1 MADGSLSPITY
12 CTGYWILP
20 ANKKRSPEHYRER
33 IPKTLQM
40 IRGSK
45 LVVFHETPSVLD
57 MFESAAKDSGVT
69 IVGQRIALS
78 DLPAFKFAPA
88 LLACCKSMDPE
99 RFQTDYPNPGKE
111 KAVGRYLST
120 YLESGEES
128 YMGLMTIW
136 MSKVYLVTR
145 AMETSGSDGSK
156 FFAWIDASVSRVS
169 RLRSNWNFA
178 KIPFNSNSIH
188 HYDSKIHY
196 LGQRLSISAGFLCAH
211 ADIWP
216 KFLTLFEGELLD
228 SLTDR
233 YAHDEET
240 LLHRIMQKHPHLFT
254 KVGYRYSGPRMLLG
268 RLLRKWHGD

>member
-1 MADGSLSPITY
+1 
-12 CTGYWILP
+12 
-20 ANKKRSPEHYRER
+20 
-33 IPKTLQM
+33 M